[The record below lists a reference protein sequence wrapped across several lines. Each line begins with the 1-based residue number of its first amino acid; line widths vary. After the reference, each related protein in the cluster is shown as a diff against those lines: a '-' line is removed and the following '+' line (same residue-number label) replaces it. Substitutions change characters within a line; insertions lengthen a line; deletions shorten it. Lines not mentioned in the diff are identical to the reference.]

1 MIKAVLIFLVGI
13 MLVGCGMGAKESVQN
28 QNGNTNGS
36 GIVAGEM
43 VPSLME
49 KTPLL
54 YEYQI
59 KNQTEEVV
67 TLEFT
72 SSQRFDYS
80 VQTKDGK
87 EIYLFSSVA
96 SFLQALGE
104 EKVKQGEELK
114 YEINLH
120 DLQLAQGEY
129 MLTAWMTPK
138 EGKKYS
144 ITTDFTIE

>member
-1 MIKAVLIFLVGI
+1 MIA
-13 MLVGCGMGAKESVQN
+13 GCGMGTIEPVQN
-28 QNGNTNGS
+28 QNGNTNGK

-43 VPSLME
+43 VPSLIE
-49 KTPLL
+49 KGPLL
-54 YEYQI
+54 YEYQV
-59 KNQTEEVV
+59 KNQTEKEV

-80 VQTKDGK
+80 VQTKEGK
-87 EIYLFSSVA
+87 EVFLFSSVV

-104 EKVKQGEELK
+104 EKVKQGEELV
-114 YEINLH
+114 YEMNLL

-129 MLTAWMTPK
+129 KLTAWMTPK

-144 ITTDFTIE
+144 VTTKFTIE